1 MKALVLSLTSSIFSN
16 KPFFN
21 KRFFVEGGEGG
32 GGWFS
37 KSEWKKTRGVERS
50 SLKKI
55 PDFLNSKQIRFPHI
69 KLLSSWWKFY
79 QKDIYIFL
87 KLFFIY
93 EHKYI
98 YVALSYMYLF
108 KKNCHLICWVYKKN
122 HFLSFHSSIFDLKIH
137 KHPACKMNRY
147 EQGWA
152 GRKSEVLNKH
162 TFLMT
167 PKSFCWN

>member
-1 MKALVLSLTSSIFSN
+1 MW
-16 KPFFN
+16 
-21 KRFFVEGGEGG
+21 RGG
-32 GGWFS
+32 GGRGGGVVF
-37 KSEWKKTRGVERS
+37 KERMKKNKGS
-50 SLKKI
+50 GALKPKKI